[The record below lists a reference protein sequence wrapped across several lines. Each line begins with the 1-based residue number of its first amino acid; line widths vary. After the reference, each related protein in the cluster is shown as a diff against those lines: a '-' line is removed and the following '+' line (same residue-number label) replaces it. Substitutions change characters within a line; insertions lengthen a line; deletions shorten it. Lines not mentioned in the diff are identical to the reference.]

1 MRDKETKSSEAKLTK
16 FIAVSNLQSVV
27 ETKGNED
34 SYLQEKVIFKS
45 EMMKFFIVIVKIS
58 DFHTILSH
66 IPFLFPLPMVEAGE
80 SF

>member
-1 MRDKETKSSEAKLTK
+1 MRHQETKSSEAKLTK

-34 SYLQEKVIFKS
+34 SYLQEKGIFKS
-45 EMMKFFIVIVKIS
+45 EMIKFFIVIVKIS
-58 DFHTILSH
+58 NFYTILSH
-66 IPFLFPLPMVEAGE
+66 ITFLFPFPIVGAGE